1 MARYVSPLREAQ
13 AAQTRQRV
21 LDAAVATFRSSGY
34 SGTSLARIA
43 EEAGVS
49 VETVKQL
56 GPKSSLL
63 LAAFGHAFTGMDTD
77 LPLSEQSGLDWIR
90 ALSDEEFTPGWL
102 GFIADANRRVA
113 QLWPRL
119 LEAASA
125 DAEVS
130 TRLAALQANRRK
142 DMDSV
147 IALLRERGLCRSERT
162 DVELAAELS
171 FLISPE
177 SYSQLVIDR
186 GWSEQAYRG
195 WLGRAVERMILQP

>member
-34 SGTSLARIA
+34 SGSSLARIA
-43 EEAGVS
+43 EDAGVS

-63 LAAFGHAFTGMDTD
+63 LAAFGHAFTGVDTD

-90 ALSDEEFTPGWL
+90 ALPDDEFIPGWL

-119 LEAASA
+119 LEAA
-125 DAEVS
+125 
-130 TRLAALQANRRK
+130 
-142 DMDSV
+142 
-147 IALLRERGLCRSERT
+147 
-162 DVELAAELS
+162 
-171 FLISPE
+171 
-177 SYSQLVIDR
+177 
-186 GWSEQAYRG
+186 
-195 WLGRAVERMILQP
+195 

>member
-1 MARYVSPLREAQ
+1 MGRYVSPLREAQ
-13 AAQTRQRV
+13 AAQTRERV
-21 LDAAVATFRSSGY
+21 LDAAVATFRTSGY

-43 EEAGVS
+43 KDAGVS
-49 VETVKQL
+49 VETVKHL

-63 LAAFGHAFTGMDTD
+63 LAAFGHAFTGAGID
-77 LPLSEQSGLDWIR
+77 LPLSEQTGLDWIR
-90 ALSDEEFTPGWL
+90 ELPDDEFTEGWL

-125 DAEVS
+125 DDEVGE
-130 TRLAALQANRRK
+130 RLAALQANRRK

-147 IALLRERGLCRSERT
+147 IAMLRDRGLCRSERA
-162 DVELAAELS
+162 DAELAAELS

-177 SYSQLVIDR
+177 SYSQLVLES
-186 GWSEQAYRG
+186 GWSEPRYRT
-195 WLGRAVERMILQP
+195 WLGRAVKRMILQP

>member
-1 MARYVSPLREAQ
+1 
-13 AAQTRQRV
+13 
-21 LDAAVATFRSSGY
+21 RSSGY
-34 SGTSLARIA
+34 SGSSLARIA
-43 EEAGVS
+43 EDAGVS

-63 LAAFGHAFTGMDTD
+63 LAAFGHAFTGVDTD

-90 ALSDEEFTPGWL
+90 ALPDDEFIPGWL
-102 GFIADANRRVA
+102 AFIADANRRVA

-125 DAEVS
+125 DEEVG
-130 TRLAALQANRRK
+130 TRLATLQANRRK

-147 IALLRERGLCRSERT
+147 ISALRERSLCRSERT
-162 DVELAAELS
+162 DAELAAELS

-177 SYSQLVIDR
+177 SYSQLVIEG
-186 GWSEQAYRG
+186 GWSEQAYRS